1 MAGLTHLAKHKA
13 PFWPRFLD
21 SSGVGGH
28 NRRRAARKA
37 LRVLSC
43 GDAPRFTPN
52 RLKKADPE
60 PSEHRNRA
68 RGQNDVRSHQ
78 NRR

>member
-1 MAGLTHLAKHKA
+1 MAGLIHLAKHKT

-37 LRVLSC
+37 LRILSC
-43 GDAPRFTPN
+43 GDAPRFTPT
-52 RLKKADPE
+52 D
-60 PSEHRNRA
+60 
-68 RGQNDVRSHQ
+68 
-78 NRR
+78 